1 MNNAPFVPGASGA
14 VWLRDLHQLS
24 IHHHRRWW
32 SNLEMQVN
40 SDPFPEAG
48 VQHVTSG
55 WSAVP
60 GGLTGKVPPARPCLI
75 SAGCLCPD

>member
-1 MNNAPFVPGASGA
+1 
-14 VWLRDLHQLS
+14 
-24 IHHHRRWW
+24 
-32 SNLEMQVN
+32 MQVN

-60 GGLTGKVPPARPCLI
+60 GGLTGKVPCKTASLVQDACVLTEP
-75 SAGCLCPD
+75 GQTCPNAMWQTEGWVAPPIRLREGGGQGLPTTQL